1 MTMALTVPPVDPRL
15 ARHRASGRLIFSTSS
30 PSIVRPWRVT
40 RTSRYDVARA
50 SASIAAPRSAPV
62 DAADGVG
69 SPGET
74 GAADPVEGGDG
85 VTAAPDAGAALGVAV
100 EEGMGV
106 GTFEQAISTT
116 ALSRAAAYEVGV
128 RLGRPVRIRGVDMV
142 VSKTVQHGVPVPGR
156 GRAVGLP

>member
-1 MTMALTVPPVDPRL
+1 M
-15 ARHRASGRLIFSTSS
+15 
-30 PSIVRPWRVT
+30 
-40 RTSRYDVARA
+40 
-50 SASIAAPRSAPV
+50 
-62 DAADGVG
+62 
-69 SPGET
+69 
-74 GAADPVEGGDG
+74 
-85 VTAAPDAGAALGVAV
+85 TAAPDAGAVLGVAV

-116 ALSRAAAYEVGV
+116 ATSRAAAYEVGV